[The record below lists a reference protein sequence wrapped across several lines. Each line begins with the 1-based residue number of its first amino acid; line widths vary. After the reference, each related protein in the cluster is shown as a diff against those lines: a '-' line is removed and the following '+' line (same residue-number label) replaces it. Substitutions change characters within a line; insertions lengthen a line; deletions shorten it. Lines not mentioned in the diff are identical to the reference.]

1 MFKQPL
7 PSLPQ
12 RCHCRVK
19 EAGDGDQLPLETVS
33 CSPTTA
39 VPVTAGLTVFDGP
52 FFEPT
57 TSVGSDDAL
66 AFPSAFVAVTT
77 TRSARDTSP
86 AAAVY
91 VLSLAP
97 VMSPQA
103 VPSLAQ
109 RCH

>member
-1 MFKQPL
+1 MFEQPL

-12 RCHCRVK
+12 RCHCRLK
-19 EAGDGDQLPLETVS
+19 EVAAGDQLPLLTVS
-33 CSPTTA
+33 CSPTTGLPET
-39 VPVTAGLTVFDGP
+39 VGLTVFDGP
-52 FFEPT
+52 FFEET

-77 TRSARDTSP
+77 TRSVRETSP
-86 AAAVY
+86 DATVY
-91 VLSLAP
+91 AFSVAP

-103 VPSLAQ
+103 LPSLAQ